1 MNILEKI
8 ERKLFGN
15 EKYKLDSKVILGW
28 LNVQFLAEMIDLC
41 IQKKISNRL
50 LQLTSNDFDT
60 HYGFAKRLANKFGY
74 NDASLIKSNWDFPI
88 QRTLGGGSSDDKMY
102 FMMDTLNLEYS
113 LEVAI
118 PSIDESLERTKRLL
132 DPKNLSGKKA
142 SVSGGVKY
150 I

>member
-1 MNILEKI
+1 M
-8 ERKLFGN
+8 
-15 EKYKLDSKVILGW
+15 
-28 LNVQFLAEMIDLC
+28 
-41 IQKKISNRL
+41 
-50 LQLTSNDFDT
+50 
-60 HYGFAKRLANKFGY
+60 ANKFGY

-88 QRTLGGGSSDDKMY
+88 QRAFGGGSGEDKMY

-118 PSIDESLERTKRLL
+118 PSIEESLDRTKRLL

-142 SVSGGVKY
+142 SISGAAKF